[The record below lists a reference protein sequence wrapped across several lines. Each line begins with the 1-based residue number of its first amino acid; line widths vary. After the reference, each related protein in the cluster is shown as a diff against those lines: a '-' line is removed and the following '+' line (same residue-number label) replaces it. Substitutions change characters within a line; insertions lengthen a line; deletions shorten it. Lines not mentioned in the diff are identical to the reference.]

1 MLVTTL
7 RFALVWT
14 VGAMA
19 FGGFVCAADPNAPPA
34 PVDEQAAESL
44 PPNSKLVKIEAYPT
58 SIELANKF
66 DYRQVLLTGVTES
79 GDRIDVT
86 RMAGAWVPAGA
97 AATVAISP
105 TGLVRPLSEG
115 KTDLKFEV
123 AGQSV
128 TIPVTASEFA
138 SDYQTS
144 FVRDVMPTLSKM
156 GCNAGTCHGAAQGKN
171 GFKLSLRGYDARF
184 DHRSLTDDLAA
195 RRFNR
200 AAPEQ
205 SLMLLKPSGEAP
217 HVGGALMKPGQPSY
231 EMLKL
236 WIAQGSKFDAD
247 SPRVTSLEV
256 IPKNP
261 VVALPGMKQQM
272 VVLATYGDGTVR
284 DVTTEAFVESGNT
297 EVTSA
302 DKAGLVTALRRG
314 ESPVLVRY
322 EGAYAATTV
331 TVMGDRTGF
340 VWQDQPE
347 HSYIDSLVYS
357 KLKTMKTLPSG
368 LCSDA
373 EFVRR
378 VYIDLTG
385 LPPTADQTRAFLAD
399 QRDTRIKRDE
409 LIDRLVGSAEYVEH
423 WTNKWADLLQVNAKF
438 LGEQGSWAFRN
449 WIRQAVATN
458 MPYDEFVHDLLTA
471 SGSNLENPPASY
483 YKILREP
490 DLIMEN
496 TTQLFLGVRFN
507 CNKCHDHPFERWT
520 QSQHWELAAY
530 FAKIGRKPDPQ
541 FADRKIGGTAVE
553 AAVSLV
559 EVIYDGTTGE
569 VRHPNTNAVQEPS
582 FPYQEEMAPAGD
594 GSPREQFARWATSP
608 ANEYFAK
615 SYVNRVWSY
624 LLGVGF
630 IEPVDDIRAGN
641 PPTNPELLDRLT
653 REFIDHNF
661 DVHHLIKLICK
672 SRVYQHSITTNRWNE
687 DDQTNYSHAIA
698 RRLPAEVL
706 YDAVYQVTG
715 SVRRLPG
722 MPPGARAA
730 EQRDASVNLPD
741 GFLDLFGRPPRESAC
756 ECERSGGMMLGQAL
770 NLINGP
776 TIAQAIADENNA
788 ISKLVA
794 IEKDDAKVVEEVFL
808 RLLSRR
814 PSEQEIEY
822 GVAALRAKDD
832 AHEKLKAELA
842 AYEKQ
847 LAERQREW
855 EDRLSSF
862 SWTPLEVTEMKSA
875 VGGELAK
882 DADQAIF
889 VTGKL
894 EKDTYTLVA
903 KTALDGITGIRLEA
917 LSDPRLP
924 AGGPGRAP
932 NGNFVLSELR
942 VTAAPASEPTKA
954 EAVEL
959 HNGAADFSQ
968 EGWPVANA
976 IDGNTATGWA
986 VMPSIGESHAAA
998 FAVKSPIKSTGETLL
1013 TFTLDQQYPD
1023 GKHLLGKFRLSV
1035 TNAKPPL
1042 MLNGPPPNIAAIV
1055 AISPDKRTPEQQVEL
1070 ARHYRASDA
1079 ELARLEAAVTQS
1091 AKLHSDQ
1098 RLTGAQDLV
1107 WALLNSPAFLF
1118 NR

>member
-1 MLVTTL
+1 
-7 RFALVWT
+7 
-14 VGAMA
+14 MA
-19 FGGFVCAADPNAPPA
+19 IGGFGGFAFADDPNAPPA
-34 PVDEQAAESL
+34 PVDEQAESL
-44 PPNSKLVKIEAYPT
+44 PPSSKLVKIEAYPS
-58 SIELANKF
+58 SIELENEF
-66 DYRQVLLTGVTES
+66 DYRQVLLTGITDS
-79 GDRIDVT
+79 GDRVDVT
-86 RMAGAWVPAGA
+86 RMATPWVHAGA
-97 AATVAISP
+97 TSTVAISP
-105 TGLVRPLSEG
+105 TGLVRPTANGHTE
-115 KTDLKFEV
+115 LKLEV
-123 AGQSV
+123 GGQSV
-128 TIPVTASEFA
+128 TIPITTEGME
-138 SDYQTS
+138 SDYRPS
-144 FVRDVMPTLSKM
+144 FVRDVMPTLSKL
-156 GCNAGTCHGAAQGKN
+156 GCNAGTCHGSAKGKN
-171 GFKLSLRGYDARF
+171 GFKLSLRGYDPQF

-217 HVGGALMKPGQPSY
+217 HVGGALIKHGEPSY

-247 SPRVTSLEV
+247 SPRVAKLEV
-256 IPKNP
+256 LPKNP

-272 VVLATYGDGTVR
+272 VVLATYSDGAVR
-284 DVTTEAFVESGNT
+284 DVTAEAFVESGNT

-302 DKAGLVTALRRG
+302 NKTGLITAIRRG
-314 ESPVLVRY
+314 ESPVLVRF

-340 VWQDQPE
+340 VWQVQPE
-347 HSYIDSLVYS
+347 HNYIDTLVYA
-357 KLKTMKTLPSG
+357 KLKTMKTLPSD

-378 VYIDLTG
+378 VYVDLTG

-399 QRDTRIKRDE
+399 TRETRIKREE
-409 LIDRLVGSAEYVEH
+409 LVDRLVGSAEYVEH

-449 WIRQAVATN
+449 WIRQSVATN
-458 MPYDEFVHDLLTA
+458 MPYDKFVYELLTA

-530 FAKIGRKPDPQ
+530 FAKIDRKPDPQ
-541 FADRKIGGTAVE
+541 FAGQKIGGTAVE
-553 AAVSLV
+553 AAAPLV
-559 EVIYDGTTGE
+559 EIIYDGTSGE
-569 VRHPNTNAVQEPS
+569 VRHPNTNAVQQPS
-582 FPYQEEMAPAGD
+582 FPYQEEMAAAGG
-594 GSPREQFARWATSP
+594 GSPRAQFAGWATSP

-641 PPTNPELLDRLT
+641 PPTNPELLERLT
-653 REFIDHNF
+653 REFIDNNF
-661 DVHHLIKLICK
+661 DVQHLIKLICK
-672 SRVYQHSITTNRWNE
+672 SRVYQHSIATNRWNE
-687 DDQTNYSHAIA
+687 DDQINYSHAIA

-715 SVRRLPG
+715 SERQLPG

-730 EQRDASVNLPD
+730 QQRDSSVNLPD

-794 IEKDDAKVVEEVFL
+794 REKDDAKVVEEIFV
-808 RLLSRR
+808 RTLSRR
-814 PSEQEIEY
+814 PTEKEVEY
-822 GVAALRAKDD
+822 GIAALRAKDD

-842 AYEKQ
+842 EYEKQ
-847 LAERQREW
+847 LVERQRAW
-855 EDRLSSF
+855 EKGVASF
-862 SWTPLEVTEMKSA
+862 AWTPLEASELKSA
-875 VGGELAK
+875 IGGELTK
-882 DADQAIF
+882 DADLSIVA
-889 VTGKL
+889 TGKL
-894 EKDTYTLVA
+894 EKDTYTIVA
-903 KTALDGITGIRLEA
+903 KTALDQITGIRLEA
-917 LSDPRLP
+917 LTDSRLS

-942 VTAAPASEPTKA
+942 VTAAPQSDPSKA
-954 EAVEL
+954 QPVEL
-959 HNGAADFSQ
+959 TSASADFSQ

-976 IDGNTATGWA
+976 IDGNSATGWA
-986 VMPSIGESHAAA
+986 IMPSFGKRHAAA
-998 FAVKSPIKSTGETLL
+998 FALKSPVKFDGGAIL

-1023 GKHLLGKFRLSV
+1023 GKHLLGKFRLSA

-1042 MLNGPPPNIAAIV
+1042 MLEGPPAEIASIV
-1055 AISPDKRTPEQQVEL
+1055 AIAPDQRTPEQQ
-1070 ARHYRASDA
+1070 A
-1079 ELARLEAAVTQS
+1079 ELAKHFRATDSEFARLNAAVDQS

-1107 WALLNSPAFLF
+1107 WALVNSPAFLF